1 MKSSGSG
8 SANSRRSSM
17 SLREIM
23 DLKNKQKKADPT
35 IKALDVAKMFYDE
48 NSHIIGTPSP
58 QKFE

>member
-1 MKSSGSG
+1 
-8 SANSRRSSM
+8 M

-23 DLKNKQKKADPT
+23 DLKNKQKKAYPT
-35 IKALDVAKMFYDE
+35 TKALDVAKMFYDE

>member
-1 MKSSGSG
+1 
-8 SANSRRSSM
+8 M